1 MVSSWSRGGSDAAR
15 FPLAHQVPRK
25 VAARALTELHY
36 IRIDHRRLKPM
47 EHYRN
52 DVLRSDPDESGEN
65 PNDWMTKLFKSP
77 VFQRLPASNLH
88 KIVQRLQAVEVGQG
102 DKLIAQGEAG
112 DCLYILR
119 TGRCQ
124 VTRKPRPNAREIK
137 LGELQPGD
145 LFGED
150 ALLSGQPR
158 AVDVTML
165 TDGVVLRLNRE
176 DFLSLVVE
184 PVLQRLSF
192 ESALREVEQGSVWLD
207 VRDPDSYRR
216 RHLEGSLN
224 IPFFSLRMQLGSL
237 QRQRRYILV
246 CDQGGQSQAAAF
258 LLLRFGFEAAVLAGG
273 LANVPAK
280 CLVGE
285 DICFKTAPSRL
296 ERSKEGVLYEEPDN
310 DKKISQGMPEGQTEQ
325 VQCLQAELERLRA
338 ENEALKDLHRK
349 NQALEAESVMLR
361 LRVVELEKVIQQY
374 CEAAQAEGVGETIQA
389 LQTELDMV
397 REQADQDVTA
407 MRREVE
413 EVRQE
418 CERLQQALASLE
430 TKPAA
435 ALPPDLIAV
444 DPEQLPLQLPEAEF
458 PPTPLKGRTA
468 SAWWLL
474 VGVLLSLAGLGV
486 GLQTQYGRH
495 WLLTWLERDMP
506 GMAPLAGLANESAE
520 QAGSEPFMHDAG
532 KVKNL
537 PAHPETREDVG
548 LESDDLFAR

>member
-1 MVSSWSRGGSDAAR
+1 
-15 FPLAHQVPRK
+15 
-25 VAARALTELHY
+25 
-36 IRIDHRRLKPM
+36 M
-47 EHYRN
+47 EHFQDN
-52 DVLRSDPDESGEN
+52 VLRSDPDESVEN
-65 PNDWMTKLFKSP
+65 LGDWLTKLFKSP
-77 VFQRLPASNLH
+77 VFQRLPASNLYR
-88 KIVQRLQAVEVGQG
+88 IVQRLQALEVGQG

-119 TGRCQ
+119 SGRCQ

-137 LGELQPGD
+137 LGELRPGD

-165 TDGVVLRLNRE
+165 TDGVVLRLDRE

-184 PVLQRLSF
+184 PVLQKLSF
-192 ESALREVEQGSVWLD
+192 ESALREAGQGSVWLD

-216 RHLEGSLN
+216 QRLEGSLN

-273 LANVPAK
+273 LATVPAK
-280 CLVGE
+280 WLVGE
-285 DICFKTAPSRL
+285 DACLETAPSEP
-296 ERSKEGVLYEEPDN
+296 ERTEDEVVYEEPGDE
-310 DKKISQGMPEGQTEQ
+310 KISQQMPAEQTEE
-325 VQCLQAELERLRA
+325 VQCFQAELESLRA
-338 ENEALKDLHRK
+338 ENKVLLRRLKEAEAAVEALQGGDEQRELKDLHQK
-349 NQALEAESVMLR
+349 NQALEAESATLR
-361 LRVVELEKVIQQY
+361 LRVVELEEVIWQY
-374 CEAAQAEGVGETIQA
+374 CEAVQAEGVGETIQA

-413 EVRQE
+413 EVRRE

-435 ALPPDLIAV
+435 ALPLDLVAV
-444 DPEQLPLQLPEAEF
+444 DPEQLPLQLPGAEVV
-458 PPTPLKGRTA
+458 PTPLKGRTA
-468 SAWWLL
+468 PALWLL
-474 VGVLLSLAGLGV
+474 VGVLLSLAGLGIGV
-486 GLQTQYGRH
+486 QTEYGRH
-495 WLLTWLERDMP
+495 WLLTWLQRDMA
-506 GMAPLAGLANESAE
+506 GMAPLAGLANKPAE
-520 QAGSEPFMHDAG
+520 QAGSESFTDDPRKA
-532 KVKNL
+532 VPQATP
-537 PAHPETREDVG
+537 PARPVNREDAG
-548 LESDDLFAR
+548 LESEELFAQ